1 MGEERVLKR
10 GELYSLIGDLCGVG
24 ELTHFWTEIAKKKP
38 ILGAMVQK
46 PVQHPV
52 RCAPPSRR
60 PRRRYQGDSVER
72 GSHEKELGKHSG
84 ANELKRQRRPV
95 SEFPP
100 GHGFVCPGLLK
111 SQPTF
116 LMVLND
122 SECFSLGRAAFHIW
136 ACDRNPLGEVQSR
149 TQGHILESSYF
160 KKT

>member
-1 MGEERVLKR
+1 MW
-10 GELYSLIGDLCGVG
+10 CGRTNP
-24 ELTHFWTEIAKKKP
+24 LLDRDCKKKP

-52 RCAPPSRR
+52 RCTPPSRR